1 MNELEFLRSQLRL
14 ERTHYEQQ
22 RALLGRSLRAMAI
35 GERVGAVTQAA
46 ADYLVFALRR
56 AARRDRQ
63 HADQVEARLAK
74 ATALEADQRSLILAA
89 VARCRNDASEAQA
102 AVDALAAAL
111 QAGPSAALGE
121 AVLGACH
128 TFDGWATQFKPA
140 GREALEP
147 WFDRLYDVGDWR
159 RVALT
164 DAESVFEER
173 RLHEAATAVARA
185 AGMLA

>member
-22 RALLGRSLRAMAI
+22 RALLGRSLRTMGA
-35 GERVGAVTQAA
+35 GESVNAVTVAA

-89 VARCRNDASEAQA
+89 VARCRTDANEAQA
-102 AVDALAAAL
+102 AVEDLATAL
-111 QAGPSAALGE
+111 QAGNSAGLGK

-128 TFDGWATQFKPA
+128 TFDGWATQFKPT

-147 WFDRLYDVGDWR
+147 WFDRFYDVVDWR
-159 RVALT
+159 RIALT

-173 RLHEAATAVARA
+173 RLHEAATSVARA